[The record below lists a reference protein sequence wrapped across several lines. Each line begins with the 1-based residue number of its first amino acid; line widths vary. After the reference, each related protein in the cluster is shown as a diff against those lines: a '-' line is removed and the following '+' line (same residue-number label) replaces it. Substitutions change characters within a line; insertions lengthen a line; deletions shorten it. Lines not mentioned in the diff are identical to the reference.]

1 VAILRTKVQL
11 DLSGLKK
18 LDKATQQRRVTLAA
32 VKDGAKVV
40 QKSAKG
46 SAPRSSGA
54 LKQSLGI
61 KGQKGRKG
69 KTIAF
74 AVVGP
79 RTKVRKLVKR
89 RGSRRPVLAVPA
101 YYAHLVEQGTRP
113 HALGKGSRAVARR
126 GKKKLSAG
134 AQHPGTR
141 PRPFLRPAYT
151 GNKAAIA
158 TAVTKRLGIEIEK
171 EIAKAAI
178 RRLQGKR

>member
-1 VAILRTKVQL
+1 MAILRTKVQL

-18 LDKATQQRRVTLAA
+18 LEKATQQRRVTLAA

-61 KGQKGRKG
+61 KGAKGRKG

-79 RTKVRKLVKR
+79 RKKVRKLVKR
-89 RGSRRPVLAVPA
+89 KGSRRTVVAVPA

-113 HALGKGSRAVARR
+113 HTLGKGSRAKARL
-126 GKKKLSAG
+126 GKKASRGG
-134 AQHPGTR
+134 AQHPGTK
-141 PRPFLRPAYT
+141 PKPFLRPAYT
-151 GNKAAIA
+151 GNKKAIA
-158 TAVTKRLGIEIEK
+158 SAITKKLAVEIQK

-178 RRLQGKR
+178 RKLKGK